1 MNTKLAKT
9 SIFLFLIITAFTAT
23 AGAVNVTVTFSDLN
37 LQKGLKVL
45 VYDYQG
51 KLIGEFNTTDTLILN
66 TLNATSYIFVLKPT
80 EQSWFSD
87 PFQAVELL
95 KVSAP
100 VVLSYALYGGVVVG
114 LAYILSR
121 IFR

>member
-1 MNTKLAKT
+1 MNTKLAKA
-9 SIFLFLIITAFTAT
+9 SIFLFLIVTAFTAT

-87 PFQAVELL
+87 PFKAVELL

-100 VVLSYALYGGVVVG
+100 VVLSYALFGVVIFG
-114 LAYILSR
+114 LGYLVSR
-121 IFR
+121 IVR

>member
-1 MNTKLAKT
+1 MNSKLAKA
-9 SIFLFLIITAFTAT
+9 LIILFFVISAISVAS
-23 AGAVNVTVTFSDLN
+23 AVNVTVTFSDLN

-87 PFQAVELL
+87 PFKAVELL

-114 LAYILSR
+114 LAYLMSR
-121 IFR
+121 FFR

>member
-9 SIFLFLIITAFTAT
+9 SIFLFLIVTAFTAT